1 MQCSNLSICEMMIA
15 VFILSDAYWNDPAV
29 KSDFASRFEMDF
41 EIRIAVLE
49 NQGKVLNFRGWYL

>member
-1 MQCSNLSICEMMIA
+1 MQCSNLSICEIMIA

-29 KSDFASRFEMDF
+29 KLNFASRFEMDF

-49 NQGKVLNFRGWYL
+49 N

>member
-29 KSDFASRFEMDF
+29 KSDFTSRFEMDF

-49 NQGKVLNFRGWYL
+49 N